1 MSRTRKLYV
10 SELIKRNTNLN
21 FDYVVIDN
29 NITKDKDS
37 KDNVLLL
44 YSNKQVF
51 NWYISVLHKVIVIKI
66 K

>member
-1 MSRTRKLYV
+1 MPRARKLYV

-44 YSNKQVF
+44 YSDKQVF
-51 NWYISVLHKVIVIKI
+51 NWYISELHKVIIIKI